1 MLYQPELCHVDGLG
15 QSGGAVEPVS
25 QPVSEAAVHHHSHT
39 TPTSRRMAYWV
50 WNESGE
56 LGDHVV
62 ICVHGLSRQGRDFDC
77 LARSLYPSVPVICV
91 DLAGRGYSD
100 WLADPMAY
108 QVSTYVADMVALM
121 GLLKKQGVRTFA
133 WVGTSLGGLVGMVV
147 ASQPDSGIRRLVLND
162 VGPAVDATALQ
173 RIGTY
178 LGMDP
183 RFPTQ
188 QAAVAYLR
196 QISATFGP
204 HTPEAWQALSAPML
218 REVDGEWRLHYDPRI
233 AVPFRV
239 LTAETAQALASH
251 SQLLLWEIYTSICAS
266 TLLLRGEES
275 DLLSADVA
283 ERMCQT
289 GPKAQ
294 CVAFPGVGHAPT
306 LVAPDQVAV
315 VKSFLLAE

>member
-1 MLYQPELCHVDGLG
+1 MDGLG
-15 QSGGAVEPVS
+15 PSGGALESVS
-25 QPVSEAAVHHHSHT
+25 QVSPEAADHHDSHT
-39 TPTSRRMAYWV
+39 TPPQRQMAYWV
-50 WNESGE
+50 WNEADA

-62 ICVHGLSRQGRDFDC
+62 ICLHGLSRQGRDFDC
-77 LARSLYPSVPVICV
+77 LARSLYRSVPVICP
-91 DLAGRGYSD
+91 DLAGRGFSD

-108 QVSTYVADMVALM
+108 QVSTYVADIVALM
-121 GLLKKQGVRTFA
+121 GKLRSQGVKTFD
-133 WVGTSLGGLVGMVV
+133 WVGSSLGGLVGMVL
-147 ASQPDSGIRRLVLND
+147 ASQPGSGIRRLVLND

-188 QAAVAYLR
+188 EAAVAYLG

-239 LTAETAQALASH
+239 LTAETAQALASQ
-251 SQLLLWEIYTSICAS
+251 SQLLLWEIYTSIRAS

-275 DLLSADVA
+275 DLLSAEVA
-283 ERMCQT
+283 ERMCET
-289 GPKAQ
+289 GPRAQ
-294 CVAFPGVGHAPT
+294 YVAFPGVGHAPT
-306 LVAPDQVAV
+306 LVVPDQVAV